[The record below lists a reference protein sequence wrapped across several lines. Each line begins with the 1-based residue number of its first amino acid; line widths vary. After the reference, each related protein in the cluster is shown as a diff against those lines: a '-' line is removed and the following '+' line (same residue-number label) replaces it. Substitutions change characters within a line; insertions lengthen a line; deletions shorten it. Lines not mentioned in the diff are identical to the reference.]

1 MSLYDLDK
9 GPFVLVIILV
19 FFAFT
24 IICLGEVW
32 DQDVYSRNEWKNC
45 RDSESMSNFL
55 FLNQFGVSVLMPFS
69 LFNVLQTLLEIR
81 TAFEYRKRPTPTY

>member
-9 GPFVLVIILV
+9 RPFVLVIILV

-32 DQDVYSRNEWKNC
+32 ETKMCIHEMNGTIAVTA
-45 RDSESMSNFL
+45 
-55 FLNQFGVSVLMPFS
+55 NQFLIFYS
-69 LFNVLQTLLEIR
+69 
-81 TAFEYRKRPTPTY
+81 

>member
-32 DQDVYSRNEWKNC
+32 DQDVYSRNEWNNC
-45 RDSESMSNFL
+45 RENESMSNFL
-55 FLNQFGVSVLMPFS
+55 DIPESICSLVTMLN
-69 LFNVLQTLLEIR
+69 T
-81 TAFEYRKRPTPTY
+81 YRYIKIIMT

>member
-32 DQDVYSRNEWKNC
+32 DQMCIHEMNGTIAVA
-45 RDSESMSNFL
+45 
-55 FLNQFGVSVLMPFS
+55 V
-69 LFNVLQTLLEIR
+69 
-81 TAFEYRKRPTPTY
+81 TAYQ